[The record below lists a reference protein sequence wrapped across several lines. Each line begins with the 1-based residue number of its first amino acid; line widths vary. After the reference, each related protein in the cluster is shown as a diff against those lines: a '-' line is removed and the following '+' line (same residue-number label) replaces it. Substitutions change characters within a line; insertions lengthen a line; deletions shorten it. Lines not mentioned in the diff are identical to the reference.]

1 MRRKKHPEHANH
13 ERWLVSYADFITLL
27 FAFFVVMFASSQT
40 DRNKTKQ
47 LSEAV
52 KEAFEKGHL
61 PTAVYSILGGSTED
75 KGRGGA
81 SKHPPTPLTHKA
93 PLKPDQQAVELA
105 PSLKQLNEDLREE
118 IRKGRLEVSLEPRGL
133 VVSLKEAAF
142 FPSGGEQVKP
152 ESLGALE
159 KVAGVIRKL
168 PNPVSLEGHTDS
180 VPIHNS
186 RFRNNWELSAARS
199 IAMLELFEARFGV
212 RRDQMAVAGY
222 ADLFPVGDNGTD
234 EGRAQNRRVDIL
246 IMNERGAMAMPQR
259 RSEPG
264 HPEKAPSSSGQAP
277 APAQAPTASHRSQPA
292 SSGSLGGSASAQIPA
307 PSARALAGPV
317 VPIARPSPFSGA
329 TTARR

>member
-75 KGRGGA
+75 RGRGGA
-81 SKHPPTPLTHKA
+81 SKNAPNPLTQKSA
-93 PLKPDQQAVELA
+93 VKPDQQAVELA

-118 IRKGRLEVSLEPRGL
+118 IRKGRIEVSLEPRGL

-142 FPSGGEQVKP
+142 FPSGAEQVKP

-159 KVAGVIRKL
+159 KVASVIKKL

-199 IAMLELFEARFGV
+199 IAMLELFESTYGV

-222 ADLFPVGDNGTD
+222 ADLFPVGDNATD
-234 EGRAQNRRVDIL
+234 QGRAQNRRVDIL

-259 RSEPG
+259 REEG
-264 HPEKAPSSSGQAP
+264 SGQAGAQHSAPSKPPPGTKASPPSASTATPSVP
-277 APAQAPTASHRSQPA
+277 ATAA
-292 SSGSLGGSASAQIPA
+292 SSVAKPAASSATLPA
-307 PSARALAGPV
+307 T
-317 VPIARPSPFSGA
+317 PIARPSPFSGPIA
-329 TTARR
+329 AAR